1 MLPLGS
7 LIFVIFCTT
16 RYGWGFQN
24 FLKEANEGK
33 GMKFP
38 RWMRAY
44 VTYVLPVIVAIIFV
58 AGMISFFGA

>member
-24 FLKEANEGK
+24 FLKEANEGV
-33 GMKFP
+33 GLKFP
-38 RWMRAY
+38 RWMQFY
-44 VTYVLPVIVAIIFV
+44 VTYILPIIVLIIFV
-58 AGMISFFGA
+58 IGIVNFF